1 MMLEKFKKFRQE
13 AYHLL
18 GPAKDA
24 TSIANGCGAAQSQ
37 CLFATPELSLSP
49 VFRRRWP
56 SLYESLEDSRPSRHK
71 LMKLYIKHVRSDERV
86 ILAGDHTPWTRGEAV
101 TLKDRKR

>member
-24 TSIANGCGAAQSQ
+24 TFELMDAVLLSRSVYS
-37 CLFATPELSLSP
+37 FAELSLSP